1 MKLAVIGAG
10 VVGVTTAYELA
21 LDGHEVTV
29 FERRHTVAEEASFAN
44 GALIHPGWVPSLA
57 GGRRGWRS
65 LTPWTA
71 VRTGLKLERLP
82 RAGEWSWL
90 WQWLRAGQ
98 PDPQAT
104 SQKHLHR
111 LACYS
116 HQRLQ
121 ALSTA
126 MQLDYDRSQGLLV
139 LWRTPQEF
147 EQMHG
152 ALQRLRA
159 LGMEMREWSGQ
170 DTRTLEPA
178 LNPDTPLHAAIELF
192 GDAVANCRQFTLLIK
207 AQAQSLNCRFA
218 FGTRVER
225 IEVDGG
231 VTLTY
236 VLGDGSDPTE
246 PPFSER
252 FEAAVLCAGAASAEL
267 LRPLGLRVP
276 LQPVYGHSISAAIRE
291 PMDAPLSGVLD
302 ARHGVSI
309 TRLGQRVRV
318 AGGAR
323 LGGRPG
329 LKSAAELRRL
339 YQVLAD
345 WFPGAARIGGQQDSV
360 LEWQGARAML
370 PDGPPV
376 LGASRLP
383 GLWLNLGHGDSG
395 WTTACGSAR
404 ALADAI
410 RGSSPDIDLSAYS
423 PQRFDL

>member
-1 MKLAVIGAG
+1 MKLAIIGAG
-10 VVGVTTAYELA
+10 VVGTTTAYELA

-44 GALIHPGWVPSLA
+44 GTLIHPGWILALA
-57 GGRRGWRS
+57 GHRRGWRS
-65 LTPWTA
+65 LTPWA
-71 VRTGLKLERLP
+71 AAGSGLKLERLP
-82 RAGEWSWL
+82 RTGEWPWL
-90 WQWLRAGQ
+90 WQWQRAGQ
-98 PDPQAT
+98 PGAQVG
-104 SQKHLHR
+104 HLEHVHR
-111 LACYS
+111 LASYS

-139 LWRTPQEF
+139 LWRTPQEA
-147 EQMHG
+147 EQMRG
-152 ALQRLRA
+152 SLQLMRT
-159 LGMEMREWSGQ
+159 LGVEVRELSGQ
-170 DTRTLEPA
+170 DTRLLEPA
-178 LNPDTPLHAAIELF
+178 LNPDTPLHAGIELF

-225 IEVDGG
+225 IDVDGG
-231 VTLTY
+231 VTLTHAP
-236 VLGDGSDPTE
+236 VDSASPSE
-246 PPFSER
+246 APSSER
-252 FEAAVLCAGAASAEL
+252 FDAAVLCAGAASAEL
-267 LRPLGLRVP
+267 LRPLGLRIP

-329 LKSAAELRRL
+329 LKSATELRRL

-345 WFPGAARIGGQQDSV
+345 WFPGAARMGGQQDSV
-360 LEWQGARAML
+360 LEWQGAHAML

-376 LGASRLP
+376 VGASRLP

-410 RGSSPDIDLSAYS
+410 RGGSPDIDLSTYS
-423 PQRFDL
+423 PQRFGL